1 VRSDPT
7 FWLLAR
13 ASGLTAYLLLTC
25 SVLAG
30 LILKSRPFGRAV
42 KAASVMDLHR
52 LLALLG
58 LASLGVHGT
67 ALLLDRT
74 VRMPITG
81 LFVPGSSPYRP
92 VSVALGVVAAELMAL
107 VVVSFS
113 VRKLTGQKAWRLL
126 HWSTYA
132 IFGLATAHGLLAGS
146 DSAQPWARGLYLGAF
161 AAVAFATAWRAS
173 YRASRARAPGRAL
186 PARSR

>member
-1 VRSDPT
+1 MRSDPT

-13 ASGLTAYLLLTC
+13 ASGLTAYILLTL

-42 KAASVMDLHR
+42 KASGVMDLHR

-58 LASLGVHGT
+58 LASLGLHGT

-74 VRMPITG
+74 VRMPVAG
-81 LFVPGSSPYRP
+81 LFLPGASPYRP
-92 VSVALGVVAAELMAL
+92 VAVALGVVAAELMAL

-113 VRKLTGQKAWRLL
+113 VRKLIGQKRWRLV

-132 IFGLATAHGLLAGS
+132 IFGLATTHGLLAGS
-146 DSAQPWARGLYLGAF
+146 DSAQPWARDLYLGAV
-161 AAVAFATAWRAS
+161 AAVVFATAWRAS
-173 YRASRARAPGRAL
+173 YR
-186 PARSR
+186 PARRTAVKARPNAL